1 MLSSVDIFSHL
12 THEQK
17 HAVESISILRH
28 YSQGE
33 TLFYQGE
40 ESNYFHFIVSGEV
53 STYKTIDNERV
64 EIHRLRAPS
73 LIAELAAFQGI
84 PFPASAEAQS
94 DCDIL
99 KIARDPFIHLLHDNA
114 GLSIALISSLSQ
126 KVASLQRSIEQLMAP
141 DALSKI
147 ARLML
152 EKPEIFRERKGID
165 IAQIAHI
172 TPETLSRIMTRLK
185 KESIINYKP
194 RHYFHVLDA
203 SALKKYL

>member
-1 MLSSVDIFSHL
+1 MLPSVDIFRNL
-12 THEQK
+12 TPEQK
-17 HAVESISILRH
+17 QAIESISILRH

-53 STYKTIDNERV
+53 STYKTTENEKI
-64 EIHRLRAPS
+64 EIHRLHGPS
-73 LIAELAAFQGI
+73 LVAELSAFQGI
-84 PFPASAEAQS
+84 AFPASAEAQS

-99 KIARDPFIHLLHDNA
+99 KISRDPFIRLLHDNA

-126 KVASLQRSIEQLMAP
+126 KVASLQRSIEQMMAP

-147 ARLML
+147 IRLML

-165 IAQIAHI
+165 IAQMLHI
-172 TPETLSRIMTRLK
+172 TPETLSRAMTRLK
-185 KESIINYKP
+185 KENLIEYKP
-194 RHYFHVLDA
+194 RHHFEILNIA
-203 SALKKYL
+203 ALKTYL